1 MPLRTFVPLVAA
13 LLCLEVTIAF
23 AVLYVK
29 VSRRKADLLFSV
41 VSLCLAWMTWASFK
55 YNGTSAP
62 SDCLFWLRMQYVGAG
77 AAVTVF
83 VHFVS
88 VVVNQPMR
96 PVGVVLTY
104 FIGSVLIVF
113 TGSDL
118 FLRLPSGRYDL
129 HHFVT
134 ECQGPLFPLFA
145 PLLIMGAFVAWLKL
159 MHSSHQQRE
168 TGFAP
173 LATHVRFIFLSGVLI
188 IIAGAA
194 VVIVVT
200 FFRDFSIPVSPH
212 SLAVVIFCVFTAI
225 ALGKETL
232 RSEAEKK
239 RLAELV
245 QFRNQ
250 AVRDVAHELRNPL
263 AAIQGAMQT
272 ILRGLERGIEPTK
285 QRELLDMGVDACKR
299 LTRLLNNM
307 LDTARLEAGR
317 QLELRL
323 ERTNVPALVESV
335 LEWHRKD
342 SAPHRLQFQCELAAT
357 VVTLDADKLHQI
369 LFNLVNNALK
379 YSPQGG
385 DVTVRAWEQ
394 NDTLHFSV
402 RDQGIGMTPE
412 QISRLFQPFE
422 RVVNPD
428 RKITGT
434 GIGLHLVKQLV
445 EAHGGRIW
453 VESAPGKGSVFTF
466 TLRAQKNESPS
477 PSP

>member
-1 MPLRTFVPLVAA
+1 MPLRTFVPLIAA
-13 LLCLEVTIAF
+13 MLCLEVSIIF
-23 AVLYVK
+23 AVLYAK

-55 YNGTSAP
+55 YDGTVAP
-62 SDCLFWLRMQYVGAG
+62 FDCLFWLRMQYVGAV
-77 AAVTVF
+77 AAVVVF

-88 VVVNQPMR
+88 VIVNQPMR
-96 PVGVVLTY
+96 PAGLVLTY
-104 FIGSVLIVF
+104 LIGAALIAF
-113 TGSDL
+113 TCSDL
-118 FLRLPSGRYDL
+118 FLCLPSGRYDI
-129 HHFVT
+129 HHFAT

-145 PLLIMGAFVAWLKL
+145 PLLIVGAFVAWLKL
-159 MHSSHQQRE
+159 MHSFHQQRE

-173 LATHVRFIFLSGVLI
+173 LAAHVRFIFLSGVLI

-212 SLAVVIFCVFTAI
+212 SFAVVIFCVFTAI

-263 AAIQGAMQT
+263 AAIQGTMQT
-272 ILRGLERGIEPTK
+272 ISRGMERGVEPTK

-323 ERTNVPALVESV
+323 EKTNVPALVASV
-335 LEWHRKD
+335 LELHRKD
-342 SAPHRLQFQCELAAT
+342 SSPHRLQLQCELAT
-357 VVTLDADKLHQI
+357 SIVSLDADKLHQI
-369 LFNLVNNALK
+369 LFNLVNNAIK

-385 DVTVRAWEQ
+385 DVTVCVWEQ
-394 NDTLHFSV
+394 NNELHFSV

-412 QISRLFQPFE
+412 QQAQLFQPFE

-434 GIGLHLVKQLV
+434 GIGLCLVKQLV

-453 VESAPGKGSVFTF
+453 VESTYGKGSVFTF
-466 TLRAQKNESPS
+466 TFRAQKDESSS
-477 PSP
+477 PPQ